1 MAGNFS
7 NTTRTFQQISSES
20 KYQNKLGIS
29 EFESLCMHAQ
39 EMKDQIV
46 GKKISGF
53 IQHIA
58 VLPPYIMYW
67 TEMDIRIWHDMEK
80 QKPSTVY

>member
-7 NTTRTFQQISSES
+7 NTRRTFQQISSES

-29 EFESLCMHAQ
+29 EFESLCMHVQ

-46 GKKISGF
+46 GEKISGF

-67 TEMDIRIWHDMEK
+67 TKMDIRIWHDMEK